1 MDRDVNILQ
10 ILGALA
16 AYLRVTQYADKPA
29 E

>member
-1 MDRDVNILQ
+1 VNILQ